1 MITGIHVDIDADGV
15 AVTAATPLLAV
26 SSAVVGGGL
35 AIVDAILNLRVPK
48 GADGADAA
56 PALAAFARRRGV
68 RGRYVGLLTAAATE
82 NAEQAVVRH
91 GPLSAL
97 AIVTVGLSNPITAG
111 ASPVARPSP
120 GTINVIVVVDAD
132 AAPAA
137 LVNAAMT
144 VTEVKTR
151 VLLEA
156 GVKGDGGH
164 HATGTSTDAVA
175 MAATQRGVGQAFGG
189 PISDLG
195 WIVAQAADTTLRR
208 GIARWLAEHA

>member
-1 MITGIHVDIDADGV
+1 MIAGIHVDIDSDGV
-15 AVTAATPLLAV
+15 AVQAATPLVAV

-48 GADGADAA
+48 GLDGPEAA
-56 PALAAFARRRGV
+56 ASLAAFAQRRGV
-68 RGRYVGLLTAAATE
+68 HGRYVGLLTAAATE
-82 NAEQAVVRH
+82 KAARTVVRQ

-111 ASPVARPSP
+111 VSPAAGMST
-120 GTINVIVVVDAD
+120 GTINAIVVVDAD
-132 AAPAA
+132 VEPAA

-151 VLLEA
+151 ALIDA
-156 GVKGDGGH
+156 GVKGADGYY
-164 HATGTSTDAVA
+164 ATGTSTDAVVV
-175 MAATQRGVGQAFGG
+175 AATQRGPRRAFGG

-208 GIARWLAEHA
+208 GVARWLAEHA